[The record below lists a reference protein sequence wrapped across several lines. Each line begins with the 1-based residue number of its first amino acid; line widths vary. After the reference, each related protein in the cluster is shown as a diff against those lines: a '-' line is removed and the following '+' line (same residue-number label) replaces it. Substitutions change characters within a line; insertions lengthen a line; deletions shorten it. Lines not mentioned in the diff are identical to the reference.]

1 MCYDGRHS
9 QVRAPGACCSNAW
22 APHSA
27 PCSVEVRPGASLT
40 EA

>member
-1 MCYDGRHS
+1 MCNDGRQS
-9 QVRAPGACCSNAW
+9 QGRAPGACCLNAW

-27 PCSVEVRPGASLT
+27 PCSVEVRPGASLA